1 MPMSELIPKRK
12 PTTLEPL
19 PFEIENNAVKYERKR
34 GNSEINSRIQGRFKE
49 VGSTKSKGS
58 HSRQLQIKGMT
69 KDDAKKDRFNEEVEA
84 EVKSIRQ
91 AVVDNINNKLNALG
105 KRSGSNAGGSV
116 VSGSKFSA
124 SQRLSVDFGAKT
136 G

>member
-1 MPMSELIPKRK
+1 
-12 PTTLEPL
+12 
-19 PFEIENNAVKYERKR
+19 
-34 GNSEINSRIQGRFKE
+34 
-49 VGSTKSKGS
+49 
-58 HSRQLQIKGMT
+58 MT

-124 SQRLSVDFGAKT
+124 S
-136 G
+136 